1 MSMESIE
8 ELAIIE
14 VEPEI
19 SLVTVHGSV
28 SPETMR
34 VITKLEGKAVVAL
47 LDTGSTHNFIN
58 SQVVHWLSI
67 KFSNTQLVNVKVNSG
82 RKMVSLGY
90 CKDVSVSTQGLIFL
104 INFFVL
110 DLNDYE
116 SLNG

>member
-1 MSMESIE
+1 MESMEE
-8 ELAIIE
+8 MAIIE

-19 SLVTVHGSV
+19 SLMTVNGSLP
-28 SPETMR
+28 PETMR
-34 VITKLEGKAVVAL
+34 VITKLEGKSVIIL

-58 SQVVHWLSI
+58 SQAVHRLSI
-67 KFSNTQLVNVKVNSG
+67 KFSNTQLVNVKVNNG

-90 CKDVSVSTQGLIFL
+90 CKDVSVSTQGLIFS
-104 INFFVL
+104 IDFFVL